1 MRFFE
6 LGMSEPAYRQ
16 PAVAPAAGP
25 RPPGSRGRPR
35 DERVTRAI
43 TEAALRQLLDE
54 GYARL
59 SMESVASEAG
69 VSRATIYRRFKDK
82 ADLVTAA
89 IAGSARLEAGTGG
102 SGGPGRSDNPRA
114 DLERFL
120 LDFDDRF
127 NRSCLEVLGG
137 LLADRED
144 PTALALHRA
153 RVIEPRRA
161 YRPGP
166 SRTSPRRAAT
176 STRRRPLRGA
186 GHARRA
192 CHRPGGERAAGRTWG
207 WLRWRPRPGVEGSG
221 RQGRAD
227 DLAMGDD
234 EHGGVFG
241 CRFPPPRRRPPPARR
256 GPAIP

>member
-1 MRFFE
+1 
-6 LGMSEPAYRQ
+6 
-16 PAVAPAAGP
+16 
-25 RPPGSRGRPR
+25 
-35 DERVTRAI
+35 
-43 TEAALRQLLDE
+43 
-54 GYARL
+54 
-59 SMESVASEAG
+59 MESVASEAG

-89 IAGSARLEAGTGG
+89 IAGSARLEAGAGG

-161 YRPGP
+161 FARALLEQARDAGELDPDADHRPGP
-166 SRTSPRRAAT
+166 
-176 STRRRPLRGA
+176 
-186 GHARRA
+186 GHADRSGD
-192 CHRPGGERAAGRTWG
+192 RPGGERPHTTSRAGPGAPSTWCGVGGEGRAERLAGRSG
-207 WLRWRPRPGVEGSG
+207 GRRWPTSEPRPST
-221 RQGRAD
+221 
-227 DLAMGDD
+227 
-234 EHGGVFG
+234 FG
-241 CRFPPPRRRPPPARR
+241 CQPPLLVEKVHPMYFSHQKWADLPKVGGDP
-256 GPAIP
+256 

>member
-1 MRFFE
+1 
-6 LGMSEPAYRQ
+6 MSEPAYPQ
-16 PAVAPAAGP
+16 PAVDTRPVRPAAT
-25 RPPGSRGRPR
+25 RVRGRPR

-89 IAGSARLEAGTGG
+89 IAGSARLEAGAGG

-120 LDFDDRF
+120 LDFDNRF

-161 YRPGP
+161 FARALLEQARDAGELNPDADIDLALDMLIGVVIARAVSGRHHEPGW
-166 SRTSPRRAAT
+166 
-176 STRRRPLRGA
+176 
-186 GHARRA
+186 ARRA
-192 CHRPGGERAAGRTWG
+192 LDLVWCGG
-207 WLRWRPRPGVEGSG
+207 
-221 RQGRAD
+221 
-227 DLAMGDD
+227 
-234 EHGGVFG
+234 
-241 CRFPPPRRRPPPARR
+241 R
-256 GPAIP
+256 GTS